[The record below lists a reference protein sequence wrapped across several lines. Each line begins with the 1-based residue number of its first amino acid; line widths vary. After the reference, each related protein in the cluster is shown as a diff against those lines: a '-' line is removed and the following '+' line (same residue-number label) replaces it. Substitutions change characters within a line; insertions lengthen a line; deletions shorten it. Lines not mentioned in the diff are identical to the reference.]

1 MRFVSLVHVE
11 VNCSVPDDADF
22 AAVTRGWLEAGVAFF
37 PALFDKVLSGVA
49 SAGFVDQPRG
59 ARMSHRK
66 FSKRGW
72 EQRLPD
78 WRLGRWA

>member
-22 AAVTRGWLEAGVAFF
+22 AAVTRGWLESGVAFF

-78 WRLGRWA
+78 WRLGRWV